1 MGIRSESITDR
12 RSPAVASAA
21 GLGKLCALTSVL
33 VIALLEPAAAQA
45 TVAGSELAGVTFPQ
59 ASDIWVPDA
68 GRSQAA
74 ALEEASL
81 LVDRACGPTEFHI
94 WDAIGGERDS
104 VRMLTDTAFA
114 EAGWSLGVINLAPD
128 GERIYLATRG
138 TNELVMVWLPQSE
151 AIGLVLCV
159 VAGPRTAGFAAGAVP
174 DPLQQ
179 FMPLPRPRPDPNA
192 PLVEPVPE
200 PDPVA
205 VDPPIEAAAI
215 AEAAVEGD
223 PVDDVDGSAVEVAD
237 VAIAEV
243 EPADGASTVSIWL
256 LLLAVAFAIGSF
268 FLLRWGRISA
278 RAIAGAAWPST
289 LAAVVYSNVA
299 SETQRDRRGKEI
311 VRFVPVVAYE
321 YEIGGV
327 TYRAARMRFGESS
340 TADATAAKKI
350 ADRFPVGA
358 GIEIRYNP
366 NTPGD
371 ATIEADPDRLEFR
384 MIGGIA
390 LAVLAVA
397 ALLTAIG

>member
-1 MGIRSESITDR
+1 MASESI
-12 RSPAVASAA
+12 
-21 GLGKLCALTSVL
+21 
-33 VIALLEPAAAQA
+33 
-45 TVAGSELAGVTFPQ
+45 
-59 ASDIWVPDA
+59 
-68 GRSQAA
+68 
-74 ALEEASL
+74 SL
-81 LVDRACGPTEFHI
+81 LVGLTSLSWFGCRKAKRSAWF
-94 WDAIGGERDS
+94 S
-104 VRMLTDTAFA
+104 V
-114 EAGWSLGVINLAPD
+114 SSP
-128 GERIYLATRG
+128 
-138 TNELVMVWLPQSE
+138 
-151 AIGLVLCV
+151 
-159 VAGPRTAGFAAGAVP
+159 GPRTAGFAAGAVP

-179 FMPLPRPRPDPNA
+179 FMPLPRPRLDPNA

-256 LLLAVAFAIGSF
+256 LLLAVTFAIGSF

-350 ADRFPVGA
+350 ADRSSRWARGSRSA
-358 GIEIRYNP
+358 T
-366 NTPGD
+366 TPTRP
-371 ATIEADPDRLEFR
+371 ATPPLKPIQ
-384 MIGGIA
+384 IA
-390 LAVLAVA
+390 WNS
-397 ALLTAIG
+397 G